1 MNTIGK
7 CIKDWSDKT
16 VLIAEDYDENFIVLK
31 ALLKKTN
38 INILR
43 ANDGKE
49 AINMVSL
56 YPNID
61 VILMDITMPELD
73 GMEAARIIR
82 SLNPGKAIIAQ
93 TAHEREL
100 PTTTIQWE
108 LFDDVLCKPIL
119 RQELLNKLDKF
130 LS

>member
-1 MNTIGK
+1 MNSLSD
-7 CIKDWSDKT
+7 IKDWSNKT

-31 ALLKKTN
+31 ALLKKTK
-38 INILR
+38 IHILR
-43 ANDGKE
+43 AIDGRE
-49 AINMVSL
+49 AVEMVRQH
-56 YPNID
+56 PMID

-73 GMEAARIIR
+73 GMEAAEQIR
-82 SLNPGKAIIAQ
+82 KITPQKAIIAQ

-100 PTTTIQWE
+100 PTTTIRWNV
-108 LFDDVLCKPIL
+108 FDEILCKPIL